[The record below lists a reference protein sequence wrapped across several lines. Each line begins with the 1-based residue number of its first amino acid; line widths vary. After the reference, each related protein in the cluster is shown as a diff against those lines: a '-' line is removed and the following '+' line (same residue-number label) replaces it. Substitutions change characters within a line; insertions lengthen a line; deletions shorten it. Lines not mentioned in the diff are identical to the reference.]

1 MSNSVVGTIYSKIIG
16 ETALMSQNDFEE
28 YGVEQHTLQTLQET
42 WQKKLSARAIAQFPW
57 DPAPTPPAP
66 IVNPPTVP
74 SQPSPVSAPPPA
86 PHSQGD
92 VRVKT
97 EPVYEN
103 GLSSYPTNPYSSGGN
118 NVNAAQQRAAQLL
131 QQQYGPQAT
140 ASIGAL
146 QQQSLQLPG
155 RAPGG
160 PSIHRQQGD
169 PASNQQY
176 LREQEQLRQQQ
187 REITNAQTDG
197 AGDGLDDWKALVAER
212 RSEHNMM
219 RAHVEQLAQKMDSGL
234 MVPFT
239 ELKKSQGKKR
249 KASSMITAPAPSH
262 ATMAQ
267 LDGADEI
274 KEEDGEREE
283 LDEDAINSDL
293 DDSDDGQNQD
303 DDDDEGNSGEVMLCT
318 YDKVQRVKN
327 KWKCVLKDGVLTTGG
342 KE

>member
-1 MSNSVVGTIYSKIIG
+1 MSNSVVGTIYAKIIA
-16 ETALMSQNDFEE
+16 ETAVMSQNDFEE

-66 IVNPPTVP
+66 IANPPTVP
-74 SQPSPVSAPPPA
+74 SQPSPVSAPPSV

-103 GLSSYPTNPYSSGGN
+103 GLSSYPTNPYSTGGN
-118 NVNAAQQRAAQLL
+118 NVSAQQRAAQLL
-131 QQQYGPQAT
+131 QQQYGQQAN

-146 QQQSLQLPG
+146 QQQNLQMPG

-160 PSIHRQQGD
+160 PPIHRQQGD
-169 PASNQQY
+169 PASTQQY
-176 LREQEQLRQQQ
+176 LREQEQVRQQQ

-197 AGDGLDDWKALVAER
+197 AGDELHAWKALVAER

-234 MVPFT
+234 MVPLT
-239 ELKKSQGKKR
+239 EHTKSQGKKR
-249 KASSMITAPAPSH
+249 KALSVIAAPTTCHTAI
-262 ATMAQ
+262 AQ
-267 LDGADEI
+267 LDGPDDI